1 MILIA
6 FIVLAFVL
14 ALIPTLRC
22 AVLHPF
28 ALAFYSAKDFYHYLR
43 RKGYNLCGT
52 GELVAYTGLFG
63 KGKTLSA
70 VHKVTKAYHKYDG
83 KQVWCPRRKQFV
95 SQRIKVISNVALDIP
110 YEDFISLEQIVLA
123 AEHNR
128 EYDDEHHTL
137 TVTLV
142 LGDEFSVQ
150 MNSRNFKTNID
161 PLFLNTILTC
171 RHYYISLYYT
181 AQRFGHVDALLR
193 QVTSYVI
200 DCDKLWRFQR
210 LKYYDAWDLE
220 NASNTQLIA
229 PFSRRCWFVKDSDYN
244 AYNTL
249 ACVGNLKK
257 AMKEGDMMSEE
268 EILKLQQNTQDS
280 NMEGVARPSR
290 RWLRSKRRQHK
301 K

>member
-1 MILIA
+1 MTILILIVVA
-6 FIVLAFVL
+6 FCLVCF
-14 ALIPTLRC
+14 PTIRC
-22 AVLHPF
+22 AVTHLF
-28 ALAFYSAKDFYHYLR
+28 SVIINGAKDLYTYVVH
-43 RKGYNLCGT
+43 KEYNVCGT

-70 VHKVTKAYHKYDG
+70 VHRVVSAYNAYDG
-83 KQVWCPRRKQFV
+83 KMVWCRRREKMVQ
-95 SQRIKVISNVALDIP
+95 QRVKVISNVSLCIP
-110 YEDFISLEQIVLA
+110 YEDFISLEQVVLA
-123 AEHNR
+123 AERNR
-128 EYDDEHHTL
+128 DYDDEHDTL

-200 DCDKLWRFQR
+200 ECDKLWRFQR
-210 LKYYDAWDLE
+210 LNAYDAWDLE
-220 NASNTQLIA
+220 NATNTQLIA
-229 PFSRRCWFVKDSDYN
+229 PIQRSCWFVRNEDYE
-244 AYNTL
+244 AYDTF

-257 AMKEGDMMSEE
+257 SMQEGDMMTEA
-268 EILKLQQNTQDS
+268 EILALQQNTQDA
-280 NMEGVARPSR
+280 NMEAVAKPSR
-290 RWLRSKRRQHK
+290 RWLKKQRQMK

>member
-1 MILIA
+1 MAFIILIA
-6 FIVLAFVL
+6 LAFL
-14 ALIPTLRC
+14 LIVFPTLRC
-22 AVLHPF
+22 ALIHPVS
-28 ALAFYSAKDFYHYLR
+28 LTWYGILDVYHYIR
-43 RKGYNLCGT
+43 HRSYNFCGT

-70 VHKVTKAYHKYDG
+70 VHRVVSAYKHYDG
-83 KQVWCPRRKQFV
+83 KPVWCPRRKKIV
-95 SQRIKVISNVALDIP
+95 TQRVKVISNVALSIP
-110 YEDFISLEQIVLA
+110 YEDFISLEQIVLD
-123 AEHNR
+123 AER
-128 EYDDEHHTL
+128 KQAYDDEHDTL

-193 QVTSYVI
+193 QVTSYVLE
-200 DCDKLWRFQR
+200 CDKLWRFQR
-210 LKYYDAWDLE
+210 MAKYDAWDLE
-220 NASNTQLIA
+220 NASSTQLVTPLA
-229 PFSRRCWFVKDSDYN
+229 KSCWFVRDRDYA

-257 AMKEGDMMSEE
+257 SMKEGDMMSEE
-268 EILKLQQNTQDS
+268 EILKLQQNTQQA
-280 NMEGVARPSR
+280 NMDGVAKPSR
-290 RWLRSKRRQHK
+290 RWLRNRK
-301 K
+301 KQK

>member
-1 MILIA
+1 MIYIVLIA
-6 FIVLAFVL
+6 LAF
-14 ALIPTLRC
+14 ALVMSPTLRC
-22 AVLHPF
+22 AVFHPF
-28 ALAFYSAKDFYHYLR
+28 ALVYHGARDFWQYIRH
-43 RKGYNLCGT
+43 KEFNLCGT

-70 VHKVTKAYHKYDG
+70 VHKVVSAYHHYDG

-95 SQRIKVISNVALDIP
+95 AQRVKVISNVALSIP

-123 AEHNR
+123 AERNK
-128 EYDDEHHTL
+128 EYDNEHHTL

-200 DCDKLWRFQR
+200 ECDKLWRFQR
-210 LKYYDAWDLE
+210 LKYFDAWELE
-220 NASNTQLIA
+220 KATNTQLIA
-229 PFSRRCWFVKDSDYN
+229 PLSRHCWFVKDRDYN

-268 EILKLQQNTQDS
+268 EILKLQQNTQDA
-280 NMEGVARPSR
+280 NMEGIARPSR
-290 RWLRSKRRQHK
+290 RWLRSKRRQQK

>member
-1 MILIA
+1 MIYIVLIA
-6 FIVLAFVL
+6 FAF
-14 ALIPTLRC
+14 ALVMSPTLRC
-22 AVLHPF
+22 AVGHPF
-28 ALAFYSAKDFYHYLR
+28 ALVWYGARDFFHYLR
-43 RKGYNLCGT
+43 HKKFNLCGT

-70 VHKVTKAYHKYDG
+70 VHKVTSAYRRYEG

-95 SQRIKVISNVALDIP
+95 AQRVKVISNVALNIP
-110 YEDFISLEQIVLA
+110 YENFVSLEQIVLA
-123 AEHNR
+123 AERNQ

-210 LKYYDAWDLE
+210 LRLYDAWELE
-220 NASNTQLIA
+220 NATNTQLIT
-229 PFSRRCWFVKDSDYN
+229 PLSRRCWFVKDGDYN

-268 EILKLQQNTQDS
+268 EILKLQQNTQDT
-280 NMEGVARPSR
+280 NMEGVARPSK

>member
-1 MILIA
+1 MI
-6 FIVLAFVL
+6 FIVLIALAFALVL
-14 ALIPTLRC
+14 SPTFRC
-22 AVLHPF
+22 AVSHPF
-28 ALAFYSAKDFYHYLR
+28 ALVYHGARDLYFYIR
-43 RKGYNLCGT
+43 RKEYNLCGT

-70 VHKVTKAYHKYDG
+70 VHRVVSAYHQYDG
-83 KQVWCPRRKQFV
+83 KPVWCPRRKKFV
-95 SQRIKVISNVALDIP
+95 AQRVKVISNVALSIP

-123 AEHNR
+123 AERNR

-210 LKYYDAWDLE
+210 QNYYDAWDLE
-220 NASNTQLIA
+220 NATNTQLIT
-229 PFSRRCWFVKDSDYN
+229 PYSRRCWFVLDKDYN

-268 EILKLQQNTQDS
+268 EILKLQQNTQDA
-280 NMEGVARPSR
+280 NMEGIARPSK
-290 RWLRSKRRQHK
+290 RWLRNKRRQMK

>member
-1 MILIA
+1 MTILILIVVA
-6 FIVLAFVL
+6 FCLVCF
-14 ALIPTLRC
+14 PTIRC
-22 AVLHPF
+22 AVTHPF
-28 ALAFYSAKDFYHYLR
+28 SVIINGAKDLHTYVVH
-43 RKGYNLCGT
+43 KEYNVCGT

-70 VHKVTKAYHKYDG
+70 VHRVVSAYNAYDG
-83 KQVWCPRRKQFV
+83 KMVWCRRRGKMVQ
-95 SQRIKVISNVALDIP
+95 QRVKVISNVSLCIP
-110 YEDFISLEQIVLA
+110 YEDFVSLEQVVLA
-123 AEHNR
+123 AERNR
-128 EYDDEHHTL
+128 DYDDEHDTL

-200 DCDKLWRFQR
+200 ECDKLWRFQR
-210 LKYYDAWDLE
+210 LNAYDAWDLE
-220 NASNTQLIA
+220 NATNTQLIA
-229 PFSRRCWFVKDSDYN
+229 PIQRSCWFVRDEDYE
-244 AYNTL
+244 AYDTL

-257 AMKEGDMMSEE
+257 SMQAGDMMTEA
-268 EILKLQQNTQDS
+268 EILALQQNTQDA
-280 NMEGVARPSR
+280 NMEVVSKPSR
-290 RWLRSKRRQHK
+290 KWTRRHK
-301 K
+301 QK

>member
-1 MILIA
+1 MAVILLIA
-6 FIVLAFVL
+6 CAVLLVMF
-14 ALIPTLRC
+14 PTLRC
-22 AVLHPF
+22 AATHPVS
-28 ALAFYSAKDFYHYLR
+28 LTIYGVKDVYRYIRHRQGNF
-43 RKGYNLCGT
+43 CGT

-70 VHKVTKAYHKYDG
+70 VHRVVSAYKHYDG
-83 KQVWCPRRKQFV
+83 KPVWCPRRKKIV
-95 SQRIKVISNVALDIP
+95 TQRVHVISNVSLDIP
-110 YEDFISLEQIVLA
+110 YEDFVSLEQIVLD
-123 AEHNR
+123 AER
-128 EYDDEHHTL
+128 KQEYDDAHDTL

-193 QVTSYVI
+193 QVTSYAVE
-200 DCDKLWRFQR
+200 CDKLWRFQR
-210 LKYYDAWDLE
+210 LRYFDAWDLE
-220 NASNTQLIA
+220 NASSTQLVQ
-229 PFSRRCWFVKDSDYN
+229 PFRKACWFVRDRDYE

-249 ACVGNLKK
+249 ACVGNLTH
-257 AMKEGDMMSEE
+257 AMKAGEMMSEE
-268 EILKLQQNTQDS
+268 DILKLQQNTQDS
-280 NMEGVARPSR
+280 NMDSVARPSR
-290 RWLRSKRRQHK
+290 RWLRNRKMANK

>member
-70 VHKVTKAYHKYDG
+70 VHKVVSAYHHYNG
-83 KQVWCPRRKQFV
+83 KQVWCSRRKAFV
-95 SQRIKVISNVALDIP
+95 AQRVKVISNVALDIP
-110 YEDFISLEQIVLA
+110 YEDFVSLEQIVLA